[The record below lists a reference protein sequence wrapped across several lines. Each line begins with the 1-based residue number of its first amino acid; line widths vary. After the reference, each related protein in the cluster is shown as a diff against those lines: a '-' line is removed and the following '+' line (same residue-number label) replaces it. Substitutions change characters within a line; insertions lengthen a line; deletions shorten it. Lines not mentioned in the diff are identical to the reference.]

1 MNSEPKPENRTQI
14 GGELR
19 TLIKYFI
26 MTAVTTGL
34 GLVLRYALLCFR
46 GEYDVSLLGI
56 NFTVNVNDNLAYTVY
71 YISSIIFFYLWKWF
85 DQKDRSDTKT
95 FVVRFLGY
103 CAVCGVSTV
112 AGNILLSVLLDWGI
126 HGEVAFWLTCP
137 LTFLINYLGG
147 RLIVFRDMDDHSAQK
162 QAQPEEVHTNG
173 GEKFSESHNSAE

>member
-1 MNSEPKPENRTQI
+1 MNSDTKSGARKQMN
-14 GGELR
+14 GEFR

-46 GEYDVSLLGI
+46 GEYDISILGI
-56 NFTVNVNDNLAYTVY
+56 NTIIKVNDNLAYTVY
-71 YISSIIFFYLWKWF
+71 YVSSIIFFYLWKWF
-85 DQKDRSDTKT
+85 DQKDRSDPKD
-95 FVVRFLGY
+95 FVIRFLGY

-147 RLIVFRDMDDHSAQK
+147 RMIVFRDMDDLSVQK
-162 QAQPEEVHTNG
+162 QAQPEEVPTDG
-173 GEKFSESHNSAE
+173 REKLSESRNSAE